1 MRFMII
7 RKADA
12 DTEAGKMPSEALLQA
27 MGDYNKQMLEAGV
40 MIAGEG
46 LKPTSAGARVR
57 ISRDGAAPVVTDGP
71 FAESKE
77 LIAGFTIIEVAS
89 RDEALDW
96 VRRWPREDAPV
107 ELELRQVYE
116 LSDFAVDPAETPDGW
131 RAMEQAFRDRD
142 GGR

>member
-27 MGDYNKQMLEAGV
+27 MGDYNKQMLDAGV
-40 MIAGEG
+40 IVTGEG

-57 ISRDGAAPVVTDGP
+57 LSRDGTPPVVTDGP

-77 LIAGFTIIEVAS
+77 LVAGFTIIEVAS
-89 RDEALDW
+89 KDEALDW

-116 LSDFAVDPAETPDGW
+116 LSDFPVDPAEAPDGW
-131 RAMEQAFRDRD
+131 RAMEQAARDRE